1 VVTTLACKRT
11 ASHYIEMSEDEKGR
25 WVRSP
30 NQEVLKTHPH
40 LNEFLPFLDTLNG
53 ESPRGGVLVAASFL
67 ENLLHKVLQAFLI
80 EGKAQDQILSGFN
93 APVGTFS
100 AKIAL
105 AAALGLISERERRE
119 CDLIRKIRN
128 KFAHN
133 IHPSFDDDEIKSI
146 CLELTYRAMPY
157 EGVEVDARGSFT
169 SASVMLICN
178 LTNRPHYVAR
188 ERLQERDW
196 NI

>member
-1 VVTTLACKRT
+1 
-11 ASHYIEMSEDEKGR
+11 MSDDEKGR

-30 NQEVLKTHPH
+30 RQELLKTHPH
-40 LNEFLPFLDTLNG
+40 LSEFLPFLDTLNE

-67 ENLLHKVLQAFLI
+67 ESLLHKVLQAFLI
-80 EGKAQDQILSGFN
+80 EGKAQEQTLSGFN

-119 CDLIRKIRN
+119 CDLVRKIRN

-133 IHPSFDDDEIKSI
+133 VHPSFEDEDIKSI

-157 EGVEVDARGSFT
+157 EGVEVNARGSFT
-169 SASVMLICN
+169 SAAVALISN
-178 LTNRPHYVAR
+178 LTNRPHYVAQA
-188 ERLQERDW
+188 RLQLREW
-196 NI
+196 KI